1 MQFTGFPNEA
11 VEFLAKLEANNN
23 REWFKANKKVYD
35 EAVHEPMELLLV
47 ALDERY
53 GSGNSKVFRIYR
65 DVRFSKDKTPYKT
78 FQAAHFAAG
87 YLSLSPEG
95 LYMGTGAYM
104 MDGPMLNRYRAAVAD
119 DGTGA
124 AFVKL
129 AAALRKKGY
138 VIEGHGDA
146 LKTVPR
152 GYDKDHR
159 RAELLKE
166 KSVLVGKTFASSDL
180 RTPKLVD
187 KIAKVVTDV
196 APLTQWLTVN
206 VY

>member
-1 MQFTGFPNEA
+1 MPFAGFPPEA

-23 REWFKANKKVYD
+23 REWFKANKKTYD
-35 EAVHEPMELLLV
+35 TAVNEPMELLFV

-53 GSGNSKVFRIYR
+53 GGGNSKVFRIYR

-78 FQAAHFAAG
+78 WQAGHFAQG
-87 YLSLSPEG
+87 YLSLNVDG

-104 MDGPMLNRYRAAVAD
+104 MDAPMLTRYRAAVAD
-119 DGTGA
+119 DGTGTE
-124 AFVKL
+124 FVKL
-129 AAALRKKGY
+129 SSALRRKGY
-138 VIEGHGDA
+138 AIEGHGDA

-152 GYDKDHR
+152 GYDKDHP

-166 KSVLVGKTFASSDL
+166 KSVLVGKTFAPSEIG
-180 RTPKLVD
+180 TPKLVD
-187 KIAKVVTDV
+187 KISKVVTDV
-196 APLTQWLTVN
+196 RALSDWLTAH